1 MSANRDSDDFDDDFP
16 AVPPEPPAPPFV
28 AATAPPGYTIA
39 GELGRGGMGV
49 VYDAVQTSLNRPCA
63 LKMVL
68 GSGHAGSVALVR
80 FLAEAEAVA
89 AIDHPHV
96 VRVFEFGNH
105 AGQPFL
111 AMERLDGGS
120 LSDRLRATGP
130 LPVGAAVT
138 LLELVAAG
146 VQAGHDLG
154 IVHRDLKPANILLAS
169 DGTPK
174 VADFGLAKR
183 DGGGDLTDTQAMMGS
198 PDYMSPE
205 QAQGRAKFVGPTAD
219 VYSLGAIL
227 FAAVAGRP
235 PFVADNL
242 LDLRLKVIGE
252 EAPSLSKF
260 APGLPRDVATVVA
273 KCLAKAPGERYLS
286 AAAFAEDL
294 RRWRHGEPIVA
305 RAAGGRERAWK
316 SLKRNRGLA
325 AAVGTVLLTLGAGLV
340 GTSVAA
346 VRALDEAGRADGE
359 AAKAVAAAGE
369 AKAEATRADAEATN
383 ARAAAER
390 AERQLERAE
399 RLNYASQ
406 IDKVD
411 RVLRAGDRGSAARFL
426 RRTRWDYRGWEH
438 DYLTTQFQAGHATL
452 TGHADE
458 VTGAAFSPDGATVVS
473 ASLDGTAR
481 IWDAATGRELRALVG
496 HTDGVTRATYS
507 PDGATV
513 VTASRDGTARLWD
526 AATGRAGKTLLGH
539 ADEVT
544 SAAFSPDGATVV
556 SASRDGSVKLWDAA
570 TGVEVRTLAGH
581 AEAVT
586 SAAFSPDGGRVASAD
601 RNGTVRIWEAATG
614 RELRTLSGYAGDL
627 SGASFR
633 PDGALLV
640 TASDDDA
647 AKLWDPASGRELRA
661 FVGHTDDVTGAAFS
675 PDGATV
681 VSASRDETVRLW
693 DAATGRELRTLTGHA
708 GGVTAAAFSP
718 DGGRVVTASR
728 DGTVRIWDAT
738 GRPPQARAGV
748 AAWVTS
754 APQSIDGTRVV
765 SSGDDRTVRLW
776 NPSATRDQRTLTGH
790 AGGVTCTA
798 FSPDGATVVTASRD
812 LTVRLWDAA
821 AGRELRTLAGHTHAV
836 TSAAFSPDGGR
847 VVSASDDN
855 TVKLWDP
862 ATGQELLS
870 LDGDKS
876 GRGFAFARFSV
887 DGRGIAG
894 GGRDKTLTV
903 WDTTVHA
910 YEDVLRARSDAPDSS
925 FAVTADGRRIVAGWL
940 AGDDT
945 VWSLTTGQ
953 LLPGEPAP
961 AGLRFVTRADLPG
974 GKRVAFVEGGRV
986 VVRDTAKYEAF
997 RAEMARRLAEYAR
1010 PKPEWHAQSFDEALA
1025 AGHDSAAR
1033 FHLAHLRKLRGQD
1046 DLTVR
1051 WREAMLPT
1059 VAGRVDP

>member
-1 MSANRDSDDFDDDFP
+1 MSAIRDSDDDPDDFP
-16 AVPPEPPAPPFV
+16 PALPAPPAPPFV
-28 AATAPPGYTIA
+28 AATAPPGYAIL

-49 VYDAVQTSLNRPCA
+49 VYDAVQTGLNRPCA

-111 AMERLDGGS
+111 AMEKLDGGT
-120 LSDRLRATGP
+120 LSDRLRATGA
-130 LPVGAAVT
+130 LSVGAAVT

-154 IVHRDLKPANILLAS
+154 IVHRDLKPANILLAG

-174 VADFGLAKR
+174 VTDFGLAKR

-227 FAAVAGRP
+227 FAAIARRP

-252 EAPSLSKF
+252 EAPSLAKF
-260 APGLPRDVATVVA
+260 APGLPRDLATVVA

-294 RRWRHGEPIVA
+294 RRWRVGEPIVA

-316 SLKRNRGLA
+316 SVKRNRGLA
-325 AAVGTVLLTLGAGLV
+325 AAVGTVLLALCAGLV

-346 VRALDEAGRADGE
+346 VRALDEAGRADG
-359 AAKAVAAAGE
+359 ATARAVAAAGE
-369 AKAEATRADAEATN
+369 ATAEAARADAEATK
-383 ARAAAER
+383 AKAAAER

-438 DYLTTQFQAGHATL
+438 DYLTTQFHAGHATL
-452 TGHADE
+452 TGH
-458 VTGAAFSPDGATVVS
+458 T
-473 ASLDGTAR
+473 
-481 IWDAATGRELRALVG
+481 
-496 HTDGVTRATYS
+496 
-507 PDGATV
+507 
-513 VTASRDGTARLWD
+513 
-526 AATGRAGKTLLGH
+526 
-539 ADEVT
+539 DEVT

-556 SASRDGSVKLWDAA
+556 TASRDGTVKLWGVA
-570 TGVEVRTLAGH
+570 TGGEVRTLTGH

-586 SAAFSPDGGRVASAD
+586 SAAFSPDGARVASAD
-601 RNGTVRIWEAATG
+601 RNGTVRLWEAATG
-614 RELRTLSGYAGDL
+614 RELRTLSGYAGDVT
-627 SGASFR
+627 SAGFR
-633 PDGALLV
+633 PDGVRLV
-640 TASDDDA
+640 TASDDNA

-661 FVGHTDDVTGAAFS
+661 FVGHADDVTCAAFS

-681 VSASRDETVRLW
+681 VSGSRDETARLW
-693 DAATGRELRTLTGHA
+693 DAATGRELRALTGHT
-708 GGVTAAAFSP
+708 GGVTCAAFGP

-738 GRPPQARAGV
+738 GRPPRPRPGRV
-748 AAWVTS
+748 AWVTS
-754 APQSIDGTRVV
+754 APHSVDGTRVV
-765 SSGDDRTVRLW
+765 SSEDDRTVRLW

-790 AGGVTCTA
+790 AGCVTCTA

-862 ATGQELLS
+862 VTGQELLS

-876 GRGFAFARFSV
+876 ARGFLFARFSE
-887 DGRGIAG
+887 DGHGIAG

-903 WDTTVHA
+903 WDTSVHA

-925 FAVTADGRRIVAGWL
+925 FAVTADGRRVVAGWL

-953 LLPGEPAP
+953 ILPGEPAP
-961 AGLRFVTRADLPG
+961 AGLRFVTHADLPG
-974 GKRVAFVEGGRV
+974 GNRVAFVEGGRV
-986 VVRDTAKYEAF
+986 VVRDTAKYVAF
-997 RAEMARRLAEYAR
+997 RAETARRLAEYAA
-1010 PKPEWHAQSFDEALA
+1010 PKPGWHAQSFDEALA
-1025 AGHDSAAR
+1025 AGRDSASR
-1033 FHLAHLRKLRGQD
+1033 FHLMWLRKIRGD
-1046 DLTVR
+1046 ADLTVK
-1051 WREAMLPT
+1051 WREAMLPK
-1059 VAGRVDP
+1059 VVEPVGP